1 MSVTRHLPQANNVVE
16 LTRTFNRVWDAI
28 NSGESERRQAVDQ
41 IRSSVSGLNDRVDNM
56 AGASFNDDSMLLI
69 NSVIFLGSK
78 FLMVVLRLK
87 ILYSVVMP

>member
-28 NSGESERRQAVDQ
+28 NNGESERRHAVDQ

-56 AGASFNDDSMLLI
+56 FTAIYVTRYEPENDGVKLVS
-69 NSVIFLGSK
+69 NNLGHTRLVSYSLK
-78 FLMVVLRLK
+78 VLA
-87 ILYSVVMP
+87 

>member
-41 IRSSVSGLNDRVDNM
+41 IRSSVSGLNDKVNNIFTAIYMTRYEPE
-56 AGASFNDDSMLLI
+56 NDGVQLVSDDFGHTRLVPYSL
-69 NSVIFLGSK
+69 K
-78 FLMVVLRLK
+78 VLA
-87 ILYSVVMP
+87 